1 MKITSTGPSLAG
13 PAAVN
18 ASTNQAAASVR
29 NTSSVARTDAG
40 TSQSASL
47 QAAQAALQALP
58 DVDEAKVAALR
69 EALARGEVHF
79 DANKLAGL
87 ISRYHGV
94 RE

>member
-1 MKITSTGPSLAG
+1 MKITSTGSGLAPSAASA
-13 PAAVN
+13 PAMQGSAPVRS
-18 ASTNQAAASVR
+18 ASTA
-29 NTSSVARTDAG
+29 ARTDASQ
-40 TSQSASL
+40 SQSASL

-58 DVDEAKVAALR
+58 EIDEAKVAALR

-79 DANKLAGL
+79 DAGKLAGL